1 MTLSRIPVQTSDTTS
16 SSSQSKYSELQTSR
30 HHSLFLSHTS
40 PVHQHTMSPVEVS
53 IDEITG
59 LATKAGLKLEEGH
72 AEDYSILTSEFEN
85 LVASLGDDKLLYPKP
100 DLTKYPRE
108 NVHIPE
114 PKDADG
120 GGWAT
125 KVSTENKTVV
135 LTIADSKV
143 RPQSGQHRR

>member
-1 MTLSRIPVQTSDTTS
+1 
-16 SSSQSKYSELQTSR
+16 
-30 HHSLFLSHTS
+30 
-40 PVHQHTMSPVEVS
+40 MSPVEVS
-53 IDEITG
+53 VDEITG

-72 AEDYSILTSEFEN
+72 AEDYSIMTSEFEK

-100 DLTKYPRE
+100 DLSKYPRE

-125 KVSTENKTVV
+125 KVSIENNTVV

-143 RPQSGQHRR
+143 RLRSRQLH

>member
-1 MTLSRIPVQTSDTTS
+1 
-16 SSSQSKYSELQTSR
+16 
-30 HHSLFLSHTS
+30 
-40 PVHQHTMSPVEVS
+40 MSPVEVS
-53 IDEITG
+53 VDEITG

-72 AEDYSILTSEFEN
+72 AQDYSVLTSEFEK

-125 KVSTENKTVV
+125 KVSTRDKTVV
-135 LTIADSKV
+135 LTIAESKV
-143 RPQSGQHRR
+143 RPQSGQLRRGVNFWTARLSLSRTIPPWQACGARMVQPWSIGRPNTMLLL

>member
-1 MTLSRIPVQTSDTTS
+1 
-16 SSSQSKYSELQTSR
+16 
-30 HHSLFLSHTS
+30 
-40 PVHQHTMSPVEVS
+40 MSPVEVS
-53 IDEITG
+53 VDEITG

-125 KVSTENKTVV
+125 K
-135 LTIADSKV
+135 
-143 RPQSGQHRR
+143 SGLNQGNFAEE